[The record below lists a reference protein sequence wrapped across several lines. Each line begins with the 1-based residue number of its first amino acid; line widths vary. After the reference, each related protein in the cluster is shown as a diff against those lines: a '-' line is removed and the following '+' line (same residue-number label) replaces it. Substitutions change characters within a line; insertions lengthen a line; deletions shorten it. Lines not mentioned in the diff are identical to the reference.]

1 MGKNPKTR
9 AGRPG
14 HPGENPE
21 DGIRSEYRDGELR
34 VWDPA
39 AGERETEQCI
49 MLHSSPSQE
58 QNTKGEGEA
67 SKRKTPREG
76 ENPDGQGEGCRY
88 SAKQT

>member
-58 QNTKGEGEA
+58 QNTKGGGKQE
-67 SKRKTPREG
+67 K
-76 ENPDGQGEGCRY
+76 NP
-88 SAKQT
+88 